1 VLETQKIKR
10 FLQGLSIF
18 EGKSFFDNRGVVSIF
33 FEKSLSD
40 IFKNKEIETF
50 DLRLIISGNNMG
62 VVRGIHLAANEL
74 NQTKVIQCVEG
85 KFKDY
90 IFDFRPNSKTFLKFN
105 EIILDSNTPTTVV
118 IPPGLGHAFQSLENN
133 SKILYLIN
141 GKYDSDKEIII
152 NSLGNEIN
160 IDWTYEPILSETD
173 RLAPS
178 LSSIFSAG
186 IFGQFVSMEV

>member
-1 VLETQKIKR
+1 MLKTQKVKR
-10 FLQGLSIF
+10 FLHGLSIF
-18 EGKSFFDNRGVVSIF
+18 EGKSFFDNRGAVSIF
-33 FEKSLSD
+33 FEESLNK
-40 IFKNKEIETF
+40 IFKNKENESF
-50 DLRLIISGNNMG
+50 DLRLILSENNAG
-62 VVRGIHLAANEL
+62 VVRGIHFAANEL

-105 EIILDSNTPTTVV
+105 EIILDSDTPITVV
-118 IPPGLGHAFQSLENN
+118 ISPGLGHAFQSLENN
-133 SKILYLIN
+133 SKMLYLIN
-141 GKYDSDKEIII
+141 GKYDSGKEITI

-160 IDWTYEPILSETD
+160 IDWTYKPILSEND

-186 IFGQFVSMEV
+186 ILSQFVNREV